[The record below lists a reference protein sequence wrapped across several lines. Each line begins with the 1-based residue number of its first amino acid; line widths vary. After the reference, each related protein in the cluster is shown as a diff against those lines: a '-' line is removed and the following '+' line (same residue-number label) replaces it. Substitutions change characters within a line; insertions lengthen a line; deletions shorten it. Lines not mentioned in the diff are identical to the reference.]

1 MPASLCEEER
11 PGTEKKRHRE
21 EAGEDGGERDGV
33 PDSRELGEGEAGFQ
47 LSRESDAGLESR
59 TLGS

>member
-33 PDSRELGEGEAGFQ
+33 PDSRELGEAG
-47 LSRESDAGLESR
+47 RGLPGAPR
-59 TLGS
+59 AARPDPHFDF